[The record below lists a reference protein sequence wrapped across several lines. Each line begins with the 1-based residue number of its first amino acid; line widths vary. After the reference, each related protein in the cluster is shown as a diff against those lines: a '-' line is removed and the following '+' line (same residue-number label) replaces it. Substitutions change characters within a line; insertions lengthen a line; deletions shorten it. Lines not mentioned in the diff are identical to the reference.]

1 MKKFVNWFGLERLVN
16 MNKELLYWIEYIEC
30 ADYENP
36 NENLLRCIERR
47 VRKLYKQAIKD
58 KNKRYG
64 LATV

>member
-1 MKKFVNWFGLERLVN
+1 MTGGNI
-16 MNKELLYWIEYIEC
+16 MNKELFHWIEYIEC

-36 NENLLRCIERR
+36 NENLLRCIEMR
-47 VRKLYKQAIKD
+47 VHKLYKQAIKD

>member
-1 MKKFVNWFGLERLVN
+1 
-16 MNKELLYWIEYIEC
+16 MNKELLHWIEYIEC